1 MGSGISLNKTQI
13 IYIIQ
18 RTINAE
24 LKLKLDNKRL
34 FDDSGFSIIET
45 FDEEEEHLKMTRY
58 LQIELL
64 RLKNE

>member
-13 IYIIQ
+13 IHIIQ
-18 RTINAE
+18 REINAE

>member
-13 IYIIQ
+13 IHIIQ
-18 RTINAE
+18 REINAE

-34 FDDSGFSIIET
+34 FDDSGFPIIET
-45 FDEEEEHLKMTRY
+45 FDEEEEHLKMTKF

-64 RLKNE
+64 RFKNE

>member
-13 IYIIQ
+13 IHIIQ
-18 RTINAE
+18 REINAE

-34 FDDSGFSIIET
+34 FDDSGFPIIET